1 MPYCKAEREYL
12 ANLKAVYE
20 GIAERKYSNRTW
32 ERIRLVIKVWSGCQ
46 SYFCEEYE
54 IALKTYALATRL
66 KRQLN
71 IKSGTDRFIADKT
84 LVIVEKIPG
93 TNCKTFID
101 FLFKY
106 LSVEPPRSTKYW
118 FFKKIGGYQPEKQLT
133 DTEKIILTF
142 SVINWKINLE
152 GVESVEH
159 IKKKLSGV

>member
-118 FFKKIGGYQPEKQLT
+118 FFKKIGGGQSYSPRHFLWPRVVLQN
-133 DTEKIILTF
+133 KIL
-142 SVINWKINLE
+142 VMVANLLLWP
-152 GVESVEH
+152 VSWF
-159 IKKKLSGV
+159 